1 MADEMNAEQDVKA
14 WANAYVMEHRKRMA
28 AESGRGG
35 RPTRPSREEVR
46 RAVVAR
52 FGEGSGR
59 RGGALTWLRIMY
71 WVAMILLAL

>member
-1 MADEMNAEQDVKA
+1 MADEMTAEQDVRA
-14 WANAYVMEHRKRMA
+14 WANSYILEHRKRMN
-28 AESGRGG
+28 AESSRGG
-35 RPTRPSREEVR
+35 RPTRPSREEVK
-46 RAVVAR
+46 RAVAAR